1 MVEVGN
7 REPLISV
14 IMPVYNSAE
23 FLHLAVDSV
32 KNQTMEDWELLL
44 IDDGSSDE
52 SGKLCDAYAEEDPR
66 IRVFHQE
73 NSGITKTR
81 NRGIKESRGKYITF
95 IDNDDEYLPDILER
109 TCSLAEQYEADIV
122 KFGYHVDEDYPNG
135 LKVTRDSCV
144 KKLTILTEENLA
156 EEYQNVRDSGYF
168 NMIWNGIYR
177 RSLFENEKLLFD
189 ESVIMGYEDWIFNN
203 NIYTVPAAQ
212 VVLDY
217 IGYIHY
223 QRYSHSTSKK
233 FHPNQIEAVVKA
245 AETEYRLIR
254 KLNDRYHAGFQWTQR
269 ATDYLIDLLSIFE
282 RQGCT
287 YGFRQERAVIKWVR
301 GRKVFAQLTDRGEMG
316 ALPKQRKLFLV
327 LFNRRWYTG
336 LLILSKIYFKYI
348 MWKQKRNK

>member
-1 MVEVGN
+1 MVE
-7 REPLISV
+7 REGRQPVISV

-32 KNQTMEDWELLL
+32 KNQTMGDWELLL

-52 SGKLCDAYAEEDPR
+52 SGKLCDGYAKEDER

-81 NRGIKESRGKYITF
+81 NRGIRESRGKYLTF
-95 IDNDDEYLPDILER
+95 IDNDDEYQLDILER

-122 KFGYHVDEDYPNG
+122 KFGYHVEEDFANG
-135 LKVTRDSCV
+135 LKLSRDSCV

-156 EEYQNVRDSGYF
+156 KEYQNVRDSGYF

-177 RSLFENEKLLFD
+177 RSLFENEKLMFD
-189 ESVIMGYEDWIFNN
+189 DTVIMGYEDWIFNN
-203 NIYTVPAAQ
+203 NIYLIPKRQ
-212 VVLDY
+212 VLLDY
-217 IGYIHY
+217 VGYVHY

-245 AETEYRLIR
+245 AGTECRLLR
-254 KLNDRYHAGFQWTQR
+254 KLNEKYQVGFPWALR

-282 RQGCT
+282 RGGCT
-287 YGFRQERAVIKWVR
+287 YGFWQERSVLKWAR
-301 GRKVFAQLTDRGEMG
+301 GRKVFEQLSDKNEISV
-316 ALPKQRKLFLV
+316 LPKQRKMFLL
-327 LFNRRWYTG
+327 LFNRKCYTG

-348 MWKQKRNK
+348 MWKQKRK

>member
-1 MVEVGN
+1 MVEIGN
-7 REPLISV
+7 RQPLISV

-52 SGKLCDAYAEEDPR
+52 SGKLCDVYAKEDPR

-81 NRGIKESRGKYITF
+81 NRGIKESCGKYITF
-95 IDNDDEYLPDILER
+95 IDNDDEYLTDILER
-109 TCSLAEQYEADIV
+109 TCSFAEQYEADIV

-135 LKVTRDSCV
+135 LKVSRDSCV
-144 KKLTILTEENLA
+144 KKLTVLTEGNLA
-156 EEYQNVRDSGYF
+156 EEYQNVRNSGYF

-203 NIYTVPAAQ
+203 NIYTVPATQ
-212 VVLDY
+212 VILDY

-245 AETEYRLIR
+245 AGTEYRLIR
-254 KLNDRYHAGFQWTQR
+254 KLNERYHAGFQWTQR

-287 YGFRQERAVIKWVR
+287 YGFRQERGVIKWVR

-316 ALPKQRKLFLV
+316 ALPKQRKLFLI

-348 MWKQKRNK
+348 MWKQKRK

>member
-52 SGKLCDAYAEEDPR
+52 SGKLCDAYAKEDPR

-81 NRGIKESRGKYITF
+81 NRGIKESRGKYLTF

-144 KKLTILTEENLA
+144 KKLTVLTEENLA

-203 NIYTVPAAQ
+203 NIYTVPATQ
-212 VVLDY
+212 VILDY

-245 AETEYRLIR
+245 AGTEYRLIR

-287 YGFRQERAVIKWVR
+287 YGFRKERGVIKWVR
-301 GRKVFAQLTDRGEMG
+301 DRKVFAHLTDRGEMS
-316 ALPKQRKLFLV
+316 ALPKQRKLLLI
-327 LFNRRWYTG
+327 LFNRRCYTG
-336 LLILSKIYFKYI
+336 LLILSKVYFKYI
-348 MWKQKRNK
+348 MRKQKRKK

>member
-203 NIYTVPAAQ
+203 NIYTVPATQ

-245 AETEYRLIR
+245 AGTEYRLIR
-254 KLNDRYHAGFQWTQR
+254 KLNERYHAGFQWTQR

-287 YGFRQERAVIKWVR
+287 YGFRQERGVIKWVR

-316 ALPKQRKLFLV
+316 ALPKQRKLFLI

-348 MWKQKRNK
+348 MWKQKRK